1 MKKRVKAY
9 AKVNIGLKIVGKR
22 EDGYHLLSSYFLLI
36 PLYDEIEVEI
46 ERGEYSVTIEG
57 NDYINNETDLMTKA
71 CNLFR
76 ERTGLNFKIKIIIKK
91 NIPLRA
97 GLGGGSSDAS
107 AILVLLNSY
116 FSYFSTSELISFSSL
131 IGADCPFFVSGY
143 KLAYVSGI
151 GERVEEREWTLPYS
165 YISLFRRS
173 DKGTSTKEAYR
184 KIDEI
189 KESEKDE
196 ILSSLSYP
204 IRRSSFPNDFEKV
217 EGIELYESIKEYL
230 ETDDY
235 ISLSGSGSVWFLLS
249 KKEWQGDR
257 KYLIS
262 TNRL

>member
-1 MKKRVKAY
+1 MKKSIKAY
-9 AKVNIGLKIVGKR
+9 AKVNIGLRITGKR

-36 PLYDEIEVEI
+36 PIYDEIEVEV

-57 NDYINNETDLMTKA
+57 NDYVNNELDLMAKA

-76 ERTGLNFKIKIIIKK
+76 ERTGLSFKIKIKIKK

-107 AILVLLNSY
+107 SILVFLNSY
-116 FSYFSTSELISFSSL
+116 FSYFSNSELISFSSL

-151 GERVEEREWTLPYS
+151 GEVVEKREWTMPYS
-165 YISLFRRS
+165 YITLFRDN
-173 DKGTSTKEAYR
+173 DKGTSTKEAYK

-189 KESEKDE
+189 KKKDE
-196 ILSSLSYP
+196 YEILPPLSYP
-204 IRRSSFPNDFEKV
+204 LKRSFFPNDFEKV
-217 EGIELYESIKEYL
+217 EGVELYESIKNSL
-230 ETDDY
+230 ETGDY
-235 ISLSGSGSVWFLLS
+235 LSLSGSGSVWFLLS

>member
-1 MKKRVKAY
+1 MKKSIKAY

-22 EDGYHLLSSYFLLI
+22 EDDYHLLSSYFLLI

-46 ERGEYSVTIEG
+46 EKGEYSVSIEG
-57 NDYINNETDLMTKA
+57 NDYINNETDLMVKA
-71 CNLFR
+71 CNLFT
-76 ERTGLNFKIKIIIKK
+76 ERTGLSFKIKIKIKK

-107 AILVLLNSY
+107 SILVLLNSY

-131 IGADCPFFVSGY
+131 VGADCPFFVSGY

-151 GERVEEREWTLPYS
+151 GEIVEEREWNMPYS
-165 YISLFRRS
+165 YITLFRRG

-184 KIDEI
+184 KID
-189 KESEKDE
+189 KEKGSIEDE
-196 ILSSLSYP
+196 ILPSLSYP
-204 IRRSSFPNDFEKV
+204 IKRSSFPNDFEKV
-217 EGIELYESIKEYL
+217 EGIELYESLKDYL
-230 ETDDY
+230 EIDDY
-235 ISLSGSGSVWFLLS
+235 LSLSGSGSVWFLLS